1 MRMIGFSRIKR
12 IIKQLN
18 YSSLKFS
25 KRHLAKTITWRII
38 GTFDTFL
45 LSWLISG
52 NIKFGSQI
60 ALMELVT
67 KMVLYYLHER
77 AWFKSKIKSS
87 NKRHILKTF
96 SWRAVGTV
104 DTFILGWIV
113 TGNPLTGL
121 KIGGAE
127 VLTKMLLYFGH
138 EKLWYRIDFGLD
150 RRIKKKR
157 LKELRENREL

>member
-1 MRMIGFSRIKR
+1 MR
-12 IIKQLN
+12 
-18 YSSLKFS
+18 FS

-38 GTFDTFL
+38 GTLDTFL
-45 LSWLISG
+45 LSWFISD
-52 NIKFGSQI
+52 NIQFGSQI
-60 ALMELVT
+60 ALLELVT
-67 KMVLYYLHER
+67 KMILYYLHER

-87 NKRHILKTF
+87 NKRHVLKTF
-96 SWRAVGTV
+96 SWRAVGTL
-104 DTFILGWIV
+104 DTFILGWII

-150 RRIKKKR
+150 RRNERKR
-157 LKELRENREL
+157 LNELKKSREL

>member
-1 MRMIGFSRIKR
+1 M
-12 IIKQLN
+12 
-18 YSSLKFS
+18 KFS

-38 GTFDTFL
+38 GTLDTFL

-77 AWFKSKIKSS
+77 VWFKSKIKSS

-150 RRIKKKR
+150 QRNRRKR
-157 LKELRENREL
+157 LNALKNSKEL